1 MTKNSLL
8 PFSRIRICLLKT
20 EIQRLLL
27 TPVGF
32 GFLLL
37 LARTVYTGGL
47 TFAFLV
53 WNLFLAFVPYFLSYA
68 VTLRPAWMKSKWKF
82 TAVITVWLL
91 FIPNS
96 FYMLTDLFHLY
107 DSAAVPRW
115 YDLLLILSFA
125 WNASL
130 MGILSVRHI
139 EKIIQARW
147 KYRFGWLFIYP
158 VMLLNALGIYIGR
171 YLRFNSWDVISNP
184 FRLLADMVH
193 LVLHPMYY
201 GSAWAMILGFS
212 FFLSILYMTLKKLG
226 RDAMH
231 GVSAHALQG
240 VSANIRQD
248 IPANI

>member
-1 MTKNSLL
+1 MTKNNLASINW
-8 PFSRIRICLLKT
+8 IRIFLLKT

-27 TPVGF
+27 TSIGF

-53 WNLFLAFVPYFLSYA
+53 WNLLLAFVPYFLSYSLT
-68 VTLRPAWMKSKWKF
+68 VRPAWMESKWKF
-82 TAVITVWLL
+82 ASVFTVWLL

-96 FYMLTDLFHLY
+96 FYMLTDMFHLY
-107 DSAAVPRW
+107 DSFSVPRW

-139 EKIIQARW
+139 EKIMEARW
-147 KYRFGWLFIYP
+147 LYKFEWLFVYP
-158 VMLLNALGIYIGR
+158 IMLLNALGIYIGR

-184 FRLLADMVH
+184 FQLMADMMH
-193 LVLHPMYY
+193 ILMHPVYY
-201 GSAWAMILGFS
+201 KNAWAMITCFS
-212 FFLSILYMTLKKLG
+212 FFLSILYMTLKKLSK
-226 RDAMH
+226 A
-231 GVSAHALQG
+231 
-240 VSANIRQD
+240 I
-248 IPANI
+248 

>member
-1 MTKNSLL
+1 MTKNSVLSVAQRRVY
-8 PFSRIRICLLKT
+8 PPKT

-27 TPVGF
+27 TSVGF

-47 TFAFLV
+47 TFVFLV
-53 WNLFLAFVPYFLSYA
+53 WNLFLAFVPYLLSYTL
-68 VTLRPAWMKSKWKF
+68 TLRPSWTQHKWTLAAAL
-82 TAVITVWLL
+82 TAWLL

-107 DSAAVPRW
+107 DSFSVPRW

-139 EKIIQARW
+139 EKILQARW
-147 KYRFGWLFIYP
+147 RYRFSWLFVYP

-171 YLRFNSWDVISNP
+171 YLRFNSWDVINSP
-184 FRLLADMVH
+184 FLLMADMLH
-193 LVLHPMYY
+193 LLLHPLYY
-201 GSAWAMILGFS
+201 RNAWAMVICFT
-212 FFLSILYMTLKKLG
+212 FFPGHPVYHIEEIE
-226 RDAMH
+226 
-231 GVSAHALQG
+231 QG
-240 VSANIRQD
+240 LIIIHQ
-248 IPANI
+248 